1 MCGPVSGFW
10 GLDRGN
16 TRRWPWTGR
25 VGPVSGRFGKV
36 LVLGDLGRVWARSKV
51 KQEKDGWVAAAPIHR
66 FTAAGNAVRTG
77 VSGILAMRFLGWVAV
92 GDINGIGWVAMRIKP
107 GITPFLGRLHEK
119 GSEIVPA
126 PKGKKKFLLWAYPST
141 LELVKNNY
149 RKDKSKSQSEF
160 IDRAIRY
167 YAGHVM
173 ADEDTSYLPNALLSN
188 MKSVVAESDNR
199 HSKML
204 FKLAVE
210 MAVMMNVVAASN
222 EIDEISLARLRGEC
236 IQEVKRLN
244 GNFSF
249 EDAVEWQS

>member
-1 MCGPVSGFW
+1 MS
-10 GLDRGN
+10 
-16 TRRWPWTGR
+16 
-25 VGPVSGRFGKV
+25 
-36 LVLGDLGRVWARSKV
+36 
-51 KQEKDGWVAAAPIHR
+51 
-66 FTAAGNAVRTG
+66 
-77 VSGILAMRFLGWVAV
+77 
-92 GDINGIGWVAMRIKP
+92 
-107 GITPFLGRLHEK
+107 
-119 GSEIVPA
+119 A

-160 IDRAIRY
+160 IDRAICY
-167 YAGHVM
+167 YVGHVT

-188 MKSVVAESDNR
+188 MKSIVAESDNR
-199 HSKML
+199 QSKML

-210 MAVMMNVVAASN
+210 LAMLMNVVAASN

-236 IQEVKRLN
+236 VQEVKRLN

>member
-1 MCGPVSGFW
+1 M
-10 GLDRGN
+10 
-16 TRRWPWTGR
+16 
-25 VGPVSGRFGKV
+25 
-36 LVLGDLGRVWARSKV
+36 ARSKS
-51 KQEKDGWVAAAPIHR
+51 KREKVGWVALHPSYGSLRPAMPVAS
-66 FTAAGNAVRTG
+66 G
-77 VSGILAMRFLGWVAV
+77 VFGLSVMQILGWVAV
-92 GDINGIGWVAMRIKP
+92 GGINGIGWVAMRIKP
-107 GITPFLGRLHEK
+107 GITPFSDRLHEK
-119 GSEIVPA
+119 GSEVMPA

-167 YAGHVM
+167 YAGHVT

-188 MKSVVAESDNR
+188 MKSIVAESDNR
-199 HSKML
+199 QSKML

-210 MAVMMNVVAASN
+210 LAMLMNVVAASS

-236 IQEVKRLN
+236 VQEVKRLN